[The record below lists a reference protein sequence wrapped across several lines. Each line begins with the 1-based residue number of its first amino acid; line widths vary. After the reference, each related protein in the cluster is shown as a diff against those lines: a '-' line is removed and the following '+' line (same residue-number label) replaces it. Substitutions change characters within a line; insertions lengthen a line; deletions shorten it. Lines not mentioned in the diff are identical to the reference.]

1 MVSFFSKLFGS
12 KGTSDKP
19 AAIVGGEETEGYNDL
34 TLVAVPMK
42 EGGQF
47 RLAGRIE
54 MRDGDRVL
62 VRSFIRADLF
72 SSREDTVAAAFRK
85 GRQIVDQHG
94 ASLFSDGVQSRTV

>member
-42 EGGQF
+42 EGGQ
-47 RLAGRIE
+47 
-54 MRDGDRVL
+54 
-62 VRSFIRADLF
+62 
-72 SSREDTVAAAFRK
+72 
-85 GRQIVDQHG
+85 HG